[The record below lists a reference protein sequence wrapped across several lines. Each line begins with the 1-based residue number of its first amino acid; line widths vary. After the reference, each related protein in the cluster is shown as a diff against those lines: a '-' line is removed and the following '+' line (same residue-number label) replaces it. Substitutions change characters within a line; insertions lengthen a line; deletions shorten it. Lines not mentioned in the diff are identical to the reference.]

1 MNHLLGRIPSTL
13 GLTLCLAFSLV
24 TAATAADASGP
35 APAFQLDAVTGEA
48 TNLSQFKCQVVML
61 NFWATWCG
69 PCQQEMPLLEQM
81 YKKYKPAGFTLV
93 GVNVDKEAPPVRA
106 LLAKRPVSFPVL
118 LDPASQVSRAYHI
131 DEMPSTVLIDR
142 KGNIRYLHRGY
153 KPGDE
158 NEYQDRIRQ
167 LIRE

>member
-48 TNLSQFKCQVVML
+48 TNLSQFKGQVVML

-69 PCQQEMPLLEQM
+69 PCQRVHAGRRQRRQGGAPGQG
-81 YKKYKPAGFTLV
+81 PARQ
-93 GVNVDKEAPPVRA
+93 APGQ
-106 LLAKRPVSFPVL
+106 L
-118 LDPASQVSRAYHI
+118 SRAAGSGQ
-131 DEMPSTVLIDR
+131 PGQQGLP
-142 KGNIRYLHRGY
+142 HR
-153 KPGDE
+153 
-158 NEYQDRIRQ
+158 
-167 LIRE
+167 